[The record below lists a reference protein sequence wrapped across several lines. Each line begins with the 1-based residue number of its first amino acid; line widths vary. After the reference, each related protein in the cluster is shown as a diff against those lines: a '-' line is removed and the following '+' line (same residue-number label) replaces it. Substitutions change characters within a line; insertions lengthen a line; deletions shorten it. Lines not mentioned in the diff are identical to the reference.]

1 MRVTITGVKA
11 GARIAFAAA
20 IALAASAAP
29 AQTREASV
37 TVHADKPG
45 PKVNRQIFGQFAE
58 HLGTGIY
65 GGLWV
70 GKTSRIPN
78 TAGFRN
84 DVIAALRAIKVP
96 LIRWP
101 GGCFADEYHW
111 REGVGAKRPVKV
123 NTNWGGVTEP
133 NSVGTH
139 EFMNFTEAVGAEAYV
154 SGNVGSAPPQEMADW
169 VEYMTSPTSS
179 TLANERRANGRK
191 EPWKVPYFGLGN
203 ELWGC
208 GGNMRP
214 EYAADVTRR
223 YSTFIKAPAG
233 TQILKIASGAS
244 DDNYNWT
251 EVMMREAGRQIDGIG
266 VHYYT
271 VPDTWKQKGSAT
283 EFDEASW
290 ARTLSKTLRMD
301 EFVTKHSAIMDKY
314 DPERRVWL
322 AVDEWGTWFDATPGT
337 NPGFLQQQNTLRD
350 ALVAAINLNI
360 FTRHAE
366 RVKMTNIAQMI
377 NVLQAMILT
386 DGDKMVVTPT
396 YQVFKM
402 YMPWQ
407 DATQLPVDLTSPW
420 YNKDAATMQ
429 ALNASAVRDTNGTLH
444 VALANLDPVNAM
456 TVTLNLDGAAGS
468 TLSGSVLTAE
478 QMNAHNSIGAP
489 LAVAPRDMAPVTVTG
504 GKAVLTLP
512 AKSVTVVALK

>member
-1 MRVTITGVKA
+1 MAALKRLRT
-11 GARIAFAAA
+11 GARIALAAA
-20 IALAASAAP
+20 LVFASGVAW
-29 AQTREASV
+29 AQGREASV
-37 TVHADKPG
+37 TIHADKPG
-45 PKVNRQIFGQFAE
+45 PKVQREIFGQFAE

-70 GKTSRIPN
+70 GRNSRIPN
-78 TAGFRN
+78 SDGFRN

-123 NTNWGGVTEP
+123 NTHWGGVTEP

-139 EFMNFTEAVGAEAYV
+139 EFMNFTEMVGAEAYV
-154 SGNVGSAPPQEMADW
+154 SGNVGSGSPQEMADW
-169 VEYMTSPTSS
+169 VEYMTSPTAS

-191 EPWKVPYFGLGN
+191 EPWKLPYFGLGN

-208 GGNMRP
+208 GGNMHP
-214 EYAADVTRR
+214 DYAANETRR
-223 YSTFIKAPAG
+223 YATFVKAPAN
-233 TQILKIASGAS
+233 TKILKIASGAS
-244 DDNYNWT
+244 DSNYNWT
-251 EVMMREAGRQIDGIG
+251 EVMMRDAGDRIDGLG

-271 VPDTWKQKGSAT
+271 VPDDWKRKGSAT
-283 EFDEASW
+283 GFDEASW
-290 ARTLSKTLRMD
+290 ARTLSKTLLMD
-301 EFVTKHSAIMDKY
+301 EYVTKHSAVMDKY

-322 AVDEWGTWFDATPGT
+322 AVDEWGTWYDPTPGS
-337 NPGFLQQQNTLRD
+337 NPGFLQQQNSLRD

-366 RVKMTNIAQMI
+366 RVKMANIAQMI

-396 YQVFKM
+396 YQVFGM
-402 YMPWQ
+402 YVPWQ
-407 DATQLPVDLTSPW
+407 DATQLPVDQTSPW
-420 YNKDAATMQ
+420 YNKDQWTM
-429 ALNASAVRDTNGTLH
+429 ASLNTSAVRGADGAVH
-444 VALANLDPVNAM
+444 VSLANLDPVNAL
-456 TVTLNLDGAAGS
+456 TVTLNLDGGTAS
-468 TLSGSVLTAE
+468 TLSGKVLTADRID
-478 QMNAHNSIGAP
+478 AHNRIGEP
-489 LAVAPRDMAPVTVTG
+489 LAVAPRDIAAVPVTG
-504 GKAVLTLP
+504 GKVVLTLP